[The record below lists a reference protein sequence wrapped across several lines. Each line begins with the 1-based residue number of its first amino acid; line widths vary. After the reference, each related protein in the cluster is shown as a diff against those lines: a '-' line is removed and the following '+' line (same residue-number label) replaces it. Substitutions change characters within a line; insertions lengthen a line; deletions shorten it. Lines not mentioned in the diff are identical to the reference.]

1 MKSYDVTVTREGRWW
16 MIEIPELDGLTQ
28 ARRLDEVEKMAREY
42 VAVTLD
48 VPLSRV
54 AVSISTIEV
63 AGQDVLEA
71 KALVEELRQHARQL
85 EALVADLMR
94 EFASALADADV
105 PVRDVS
111 NVLGVSHQRVSQL
124 VQEATKDRTSELAQ
138 IVLAARK
145 EQENELIVHLRA
157 GQSPQVLEVKSSSK
171 KAHGSKRSRPR
182 RTASHEVA
190 RVPVR
195 KSVAP
200 GNVGEAHRSA
210 VAGRSSAK
218 KAKAKNS

>member
-1 MKSYDVTVTREGRWW
+1 MV
-16 MIEIPELDGLTQ
+16 EIPELDGLTQ

-48 VPLSRV
+48 VPLSQV
-54 AVSISTIEV
+54 PVSISTIEV

-71 KALVEELRQHARQL
+71 KALVEELRRHARQVDV
-85 EALVADLMR
+85 LVADLMR

-111 NVLGVSHQRVSQL
+111 TVLGVSHQRVSQL
-124 VQEATKDRTSELAQ
+124 VQEATRNGTSELAQ
-138 IVLAARK
+138 IVIAARK
-145 EQENELIVHLRA
+145 EHEGELTVHLKA
-157 GQSPQVLEVKSSSK
+157 GQSPQVLEVKPRSK
-171 KAHGSKRSRPR
+171 KTHDSKRSRPK
-182 RTASHEVA
+182 RTTIHEVA

-195 KSVAP
+195 KAVNA
-200 GNVGEAHRSA
+200 GNGGGTHRSA

-218 KAKAKNS
+218 KANAKNS